1 MRGSSAAGS
10 GLTFL
15 ARGVLRSRSW
25 RAPLTLR
32 PGESHIAVPR
42 RASRAGQGRQDSSAA
57 GLARVWRP
65 ALVPPLVP
73 RTSQW
78 HAVPSHAPGCLAPEV
93 ARAGTEGW
101 GNPGL
106 RPRPC
111 REPPAG
117 GATPLSQGI
126 PCRGHPFASPPRT
139 FSEVLKTAPLSRDYE
154 SMKYSFSSLGR
165 CLGRQGP
172 ALIGSTPSPRSVN

>member
-1 MRGSSAAGS
+1 MAAAGKCEAHQLRAGTYVPS
-10 GLTFL
+10 
-15 ARGVLRSRSW
+15 ARGAALAELACPADASAGGVSHRGAAL
-25 RAPLTLR
+25 
-32 PGESHIAVPR
+32 GEQG
-42 RASRAGQGRQDSSAA
+42 RAGQGRQDSCAA

-101 GNPGL
+101 GDPGL
-106 RPRPC
+106 HPRPC
-111 REPPAG
+111 RKPPAG

-126 PCRGHPFASPPRT
+126 PGRGHPDASPPRT
-139 FSEVLKTAPLSRDYE
+139 FSEVLKTAPLSRDCKHP
-154 SMKYSFSSLGR
+154 SMSR
-165 CLGRQGP
+165 
-172 ALIGSTPSPRSVN
+172 